1 MRGQGQ
7 WIAQYMHLPARALHW
22 NQCPDSLRH
31 CWHLAAA
38 GTKRTSEDA
47 ASPVAG
53 GASLESVPSS
63 LEDIDSSSLDN
74 AKKENRFLAKGTPLE
89 LAA

>member
-1 MRGQGQ
+1 
-7 WIAQYMHLPARALHW
+7 MHLPARPLHW
-22 NQCPDSLRH
+22 NQRPTALLH
-31 CWHLAAA
+31 CWHLAA

-63 LEDIDSSSLDN
+63 LEDINSSSLYN
-74 AKKENRFLAKGTPLE
+74 AQIINFFLAKGTPLE
-89 LAA
+89 LGA